1 MAVNSGM
8 GMGMGLPPMPP
19 GMGGGGIAAPPL
31 QEEFQIIPV
40 KGGFQ
45 VVGLDGIPID
55 KKIFKNREEAEV
67 FINQIVQGEQVGP
80 PPGDLSAIAAM
91 MGGGGE
97 PLPMPL
103 MEG

>member
-1 MAVNSGM
+1 MALGGGM
-8 GMGMGLPPMPP
+8 DMGMGLPPMPP
-19 GMGGGGIAAPPL
+19 GMGGGVGAPPA

-45 VVGLDGIPID
+45 VVGLDGTPID

-67 FINQIVQGEQVGP
+67 FIDKIMQGDQLGP

-91 MGGGGE
+91 MGGGGGAL
-97 PLPMPL
+97 PLPPP
-103 MEG
+103 GV